1 MFSEVLER
9 FIKNSPVAVMVR
21 ALLEN
26 LLDAD
31 KMDRWFDT
39 VRQSQ
44 YTKEILFS
52 SIVGLML
59 QVVCKIRPNVHAGYP
74 HSGIQASVVAVYDK
88 LKGLETTTSQGVVR
102 QIASEAEAIIKNM
115 EGANPP
121 LLPGY
126 RVKFLDGNCIE
137 ATEHRLKVLR
147 GTKAGALPGKALVVF
162 DAELG
167 ITLDVFPCEDGHAQE
182 RSLLSVVADTIQAQD
197 LWIADRNFCVL
208 DFLFTIHQQ
217 AAFFVIRQHGNTP
230 YKPLTPLKFFGKSET
245 GDVSE
250 QRVEITASNGETV
263 EVRRVVVELKT
274 PTRNG
279 DKHLI
284 LLTNLPQE
292 TVDALIIAKLYR
304 GRWGIETAFQK
315 LEGHL
320 NSEINTLGYPKAAL
334 FGFCLA
340 LVAFNIYAIVMAALR
355 ATHRVQVINDT
366 VSEYDI
372 AQEIATHTGGM
383 LIAVLPSE
391 WTIFAQASSEELGSI
406 LLNIASH
413 VDLNKYKKHPRG
425 SKKPP
430 MEKNQFQGHPH
441 VSTAKLLKA
450 AAAKAAAA
458 KAAAAKAA

>member
-9 FIKNSPVAVMVR
+9 FIKDSPVAVMVR
-21 ALLEN
+21 VLLEN

-52 SIVGLML
+52 SIVSLML
-59 QVVCKIRPNVHAGYP
+59 HVVCKIRPSVHAGYP
-74 HSGIQASVVAVYDK
+74 YSGIQASVVAVYDK
-88 LKGLETTTSQGVVR
+88 LKGLETTTSQGLVR

-121 LLPGY
+121 LLAEY

-147 GTKAGALPGKALVVF
+147 GTGAGALPGKALVVF

-167 ITLDVFPCEDGHAQE
+167 IALDVFPCEDGHAQE
-182 RSLLSVVADTIQAQD
+182 RSLLSAVADTIQAQD

-208 DFLFTIHQQ
+208 NFLFTIHQK
-217 AAFFVIRQHGNTP
+217 AAFFVIRQHGSTP
-230 YKPLTPLKFFGKSET
+230 YKPLTQLKFIGKSET
-245 GDVSE
+245 GDVFE
-250 QRVEITASNGETV
+250 QRVEITAPKGGTLQ
-263 EVRRVVVELKT
+263 VRRVVVELKT

-292 TVDALIIAKLYR
+292 TVDALIIAELYR
-304 GRWGIETAFQK
+304 ARWGIETAFQK

-340 LVAFNIYAIVMAALR
+340 LVAFNSYAIVMAALR
-355 ATHRVQVINDT
+355 ATHRDQAINDT
-366 VSEYDI
+366 VSEYYI
-372 AQEIATHTGGM
+372 AQEIATNTGGM
-383 LIAVLPSE
+383 LIAVPQSE
-391 WTIFAQASSEELGSI
+391 WTIFTQANSAELGSI
-406 LLNIASH
+406 LLNIVSH

-425 SKKPP
+425 PKKPP
-430 MEKNQFQGHPH
+430 MEKNQFRGHPH
-441 VSTAKLLKA
+441 VSTAKLLKV

-458 KAAAAKAA
+458 KAA